1 MYHYYG
7 TARTNFTEYLQG
19 EEVKYKKYFYV
30 LRPILACKWIEEK
43 SCPPPVLFSELA
55 ASVLEEEMR
64 PAVERLIDIKV
75 KTPETGKGRR
85 IDELNDYISRNLDAF
100 KTKTAAMPDDRVTDW
115 EELNRLFLEQIK
127 LMEDSAKRLE
137 KG

>member
-1 MYHYYG
+1 M
-7 TARTNFTEYLQG
+7 EYLQG

-43 SCPPPVLFSELA
+43 SCPPPVLFSQLA

-64 PAVERLIDIKV
+64 PVVERLIDIKV
-75 KTPETGKGRR
+75 KTPETGTGGR

-100 KTKTAAMPDDRVTDW
+100 KMKTASMPDDRVTDW
-115 EELNRLFLEQIK
+115 EELNCLFLEQIRW
-127 LMEDSAKRLE
+127 MEESAKRLE